1 MTVDSNLSCICGQV
15 RLCVENAPIASV
27 ECCCNSCRTAAAR
40 LQALAGAPH
49 IVSEH
54 GTTPFVLY
62 RKDRV
67 RFMQGS
73 QHLREHYLSD
83 KSPTR
88 RVVAIC
94 CNTPV
99 FLEFK
104 HGHWL
109 SLYTCLWRDAKPPA
123 LEMRTMTSD
132 LPDPSVLPNNVP
144 NAKRQ
149 SGAFFLRLLKAWVA
163 MGFKSPKME
172 INGVLHA

>member
-1 MTVDSNLSCICGQV
+1 MTADSNLSCACGQV
-15 RLCVENAPIASV
+15 RLQVENAPIVSV
-27 ECCCNSCRTAAAR
+27 GCCCNSCRTAGAR

-49 IVSEH
+49 ILSEH
-54 GTTPFVLY
+54 GATPFVLY

-67 RFMQGS
+67 RFMQGT
-73 QHLREHYLSD
+73 QHLRELHLSD

-88 RVVAIC
+88 RVVATC

-109 SLYTCLWRDAKPPA
+109 SLYTCIWHDSKPPE
-123 LEMRTMTSD
+123 LEMLTMTGD

-149 SGAFFLRLLKAWVA
+149 SGAFFVRLFKAWVA
-163 MGFKSPKME
+163 MGFKSPKLQTY
-172 INGVLHA
+172 GVLHA